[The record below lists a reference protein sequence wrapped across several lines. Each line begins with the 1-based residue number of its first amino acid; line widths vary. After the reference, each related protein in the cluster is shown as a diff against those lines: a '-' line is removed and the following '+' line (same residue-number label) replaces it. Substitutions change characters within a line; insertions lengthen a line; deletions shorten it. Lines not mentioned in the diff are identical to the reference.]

1 MGAVI
6 PIGLETLAAQIVEIG
21 EFATL
26 EQAVGAG
33 FTSVGTGAAEYVAG
47 QLTVIEGGAAAEV
60 ITMDSALVAAQTA
73 AGQGATLAA
82 TQQTT
87 QTASMS
93 LLKTATGYKPCA
105 VLAMDVGAVGA
116 CVAPLFGVAIGAGLY
131 KENPKLW
138 TDLSMKLLPFAYPGT
153 TKIPTFLD
161 IALDTQTGKF
171 VYKVLT
177 KMGIADAVES
187 VLKNNGIISDELTF
201 NNTGFHGQPATAS
214 GFQYSGTS
222 DFWVDG
228 NPYYVDSEG
237 TKWFLVGGN
246 VIISATQNGEGVF
259 MVPSAADMPR
269 GRYGITA
276 QGGGVGVQWPTT
288 YSENVV
294 VDNKGAMVAIYGN
307 PLMPSIATGWTRGD
321 WLGWTLKYG
330 YNGRLVYDQPGITPW
345 AGEPAPVLPEPYPFP
360 VIVPFPSTDPP
371 PVDPETDPVTPITPV
386 IPFPVEPIQPDPGE
400 PPENWPE
407 EEPWPT
413 VVPFPWTNPDP
424 DEEPW
429 PEVIPFPLPDEPPEE
444 WPNEPDTWP
453 EPYPDEEPWPQEP
466 EEWPDDVPW
475 PETPPDDWPEEP
487 WPEEPDE
494 WPEEV
499 PWPDVPP
506 DEWPEEIPWPES
518 PEEWPE
524 EVPWPEEKPDDWPE
538 EWPDKPWPESPDD
551 WPDDVPWPTPWP
563 ENWPDDQPWPV
574 PWPDDIPYP
583 IPTPAPQ
590 PSPDPDVEPD
600 PGEITNPDPEPEIEP
615 WIQPTP
621 NPDINPD
628 PYVQPVPDP
637 DVDPSQKSDPIQ
649 PYVPPDPPPDDEPYR
664 PTPDPDPDPD
674 PDPRPDPDPDPPP
687 PDPTPLPDGIVPV
700 PPVPNPPLPFD
711 SSHGLISVYN
721 PTSAELYAFSDWLW
735 VTYADATIDK
745 IWNNPFDGIIT
756 LFELYCDP
764 TIDGRKNIRS
774 GFLDSGVAADT
785 VSRYTE
791 INCGTLGIPEYY
803 GDYFD
808 YSPYSK
814 AHIYLPFIG
823 IQELNVD
830 DIVGHY
836 VNVTY
841 RIDEYNGSCIAMI
854 TVARV
859 GELNGVDYEYSNV
872 MYQFSGSCSVEL
884 PLTGGSQASI
894 RAGMMTADAYQQAA
908 NISATGQLIGGIA
921 STIGGVLSLNAG
933 GIGSGISQM
942 VGAAGTQAY
951 GQAQA
956 LGNML
961 SGKSTVQKSG
971 QFGASHGALGIKKPF
986 IVVTRPK
993 QIEVKNY
1000 NMLYG
1005 YPAHKM
1011 VTIGTCKGY
1020 LRCREVHVLST
1031 TATDEEKSLIET
1043 LLKSGVYVTE

>member
-1 MGAVI
+1 MSTVI

-47 QLTVIEGGAAAEV
+47 QLTLIEGGAAAEV
-60 ITMDSALVAAQTA
+60 ISMESALAAAQTGA
-73 AGQGATLAA
+73 AQGVSLAA
-82 TQQTT
+82 TQETVN
-87 QTASMS
+87 TASMS
-93 LLKTATGYKPCA
+93 LLKTSTGYKACA
-105 VLAMDVGAVGA
+105 VLSMDVGAIGA
-116 CVAPLFGVAIGAGLY
+116 CVAPLLGVAVGAGMY

-161 IALDTQTGKF
+161 IARDAVTGNF
-171 VYKVLT
+171 AYKLLV
-177 KMGIADAVES
+177 KMGI
-187 VLKNNGIISDELTF
+187 
-201 NNTGFHGQPATAS
+201 
-214 GFQYSGTS
+214 
-222 DFWVDG
+222 VDG
-228 NPYYVDSEG
+228 VKEVFEDHGLTNPEYHVDNNIGGANINYTIFNEGDTLPGRRLPLVRTGGSGPCYCTSLAGYMLLVTGPEMSSSLREYNSDTHGWGISIGYGNQYYEKDGQGVYYTTQFTEG
-237 TKWFLVGGN
+237 EWPETLP
-246 VIISATQNGEGVF
+246 NGESDGQIAWDIVF
-259 MVPSAADMPR
+259 
-269 GRYGITA
+269 G
-276 QGGGVGVQWPTT
+276 Q
-288 YSENVV
+288 
-294 VDNKGAMVAIYGN
+294 
-307 PLMPSIATGWTRGD
+307 TRV
-321 WLGWTLKYG
+321 
-330 YNGRLVYDQPGITPW
+330 VYDYYPPGLNPW

-360 VIVPFPSTDPP
+360 TIVPFPNTDPP
-371 PVDPETDPVTPITPV
+371 PADPETEPLTPITPV
-386 IPFPVEPIQPDPGE
+386 IPFPAEPIPLFPEGPPD
-400 PPENWPE
+400 NWPE

-424 DEEPW
+424 DGEPW
-429 PEVIPFPLPDEPPEE
+429 PEVIPFPTPEEPPEQ
-444 WPNEPDTWP
+444 WPNEPETWP
-453 EPYPDEEPWPQEP
+453 EPFPPSIPWPATP

-475 PETPPDDWPEEP
+475 PEEPPEEWPEEP
-487 WPEEPDE
+487 WPDE
-494 WPEEV
+494 
-499 PWPDVPP
+499 
-506 DEWPEEIPWPES
+506 

-524 EVPWPEEKPDDWPE
+524 EVPWPEIPPDEWPEEVPWPESPEEWPDEVPWPAEKPDDWPE
-538 EWPDKPWPESPDD
+538 EWPEQPWPDSPED
-551 WPDDVPWPTPWP
+551 WPEEVPWPTPWP
-563 ENWPDDQPWPV
+563 ENWPSDQPWPV
-574 PWPDDIPYP
+574 PWPDEIPYP
-583 IPTPAPQ
+583 IPFPAPQ
-590 PSPDPDVEPD
+590 PSPDPDVEPE
-600 PGEITNPDPEPEIEP
+600 PGEITNPDPAKEIEP
-615 WIQPTP
+615 WIQPIP

-628 PYVQPVPDP
+628 PYIQPVPDP
-637 DVDPSQKSDPIQ
+637 EQDPSQQSDPISPIVDVQ
-649 PYVPPDPPPDDEPYR
+649 
-664 PTPDPDPDPD
+664 PTPDTPYQPTPE
-674 PDPRPDPDPDPPP
+674 PPAEEDPRPDPTPPVPEPAP
-687 PDPTPLPDGIVPV
+687 PYPVPLPDGIVPV
-700 PPVPNPPLPFD
+700 PPIPDAPLPYD

-721 PTSAELYAFSDWLW
+721 PTPSELYAFANWLW

-764 TIDGRKNIRS
+764 TINGRKNIRS
-774 GFLDSGVAADT
+774 GFLDSGIAADT

-803 GDYFD
+803 GNYFD

-854 TVARV
+854 TVAKV
-859 GELNGVDYEYSNV
+859 GELNGETYEYSNV
-872 MYQFSGSCSVEL
+872 MYQFSGNCSVEV
-884 PLTGGSQASI
+884 PITGGSQASI
-894 RAGMMTADAYQQAA
+894 KAGMMTADAYQQAA

-921 STIGGVLSLNAG
+921 STIGGILSLSAG

-942 VGAAGTQAY
+942 FGAAGTQAY

-971 QFGASHGALGIKKPF
+971 TFGASHGALGIKKPF

-993 QIEVKNY
+993 QIEVTNY

-1005 YPAHKM
+1005 FPAHKM

-1031 TATDEEKSLIET
+1031 TATDEEKSVIES

>member
-1 MGAVI
+1 MGVVI
-6 PIGLETLAAQIVEIG
+6 PIGLETLAAQIVDIG
-21 EFATL
+21 EFLTL
-26 EQAVGAG
+26 EEAVGAG

-60 ITMDSALVAAQTA
+60 VTMDSALAAAQA
-73 AGQGATLAA
+73 AATQGASLAA

-93 LLKTATGYKPCA
+93 LLKTATGYKACA
-105 VLAMDVGAVGA
+105 VLSMDVGAVGA
-116 CVAPLFGVAIGAGLY
+116 CCAPLFGVALGAGMY
-131 KENPKLW
+131 EANPKLW
-138 TDLSMKLLPFAYPGT
+138 LDISQKLLPFAYPGT
-153 TKIPTFLD
+153 TQIPTFLD
-161 IALDTQTGKF
+161 IARDAVTGSY
-171 VYKVLT
+171 VYKLLVKKGIVDAIGEVFSDIDLSKET
-177 KMGIADAVES
+177 VYTNPVGGQAVSGYPVIGMPIADGYV
-187 VLKNNGIISDELTF
+187 DEI
-201 NNTGFHGQPATAS
+201 
-214 GFQYSGTS
+214 
-222 DFWVDG
+222 DG
-228 NPYYVDSEG
+228 NPEVFASHNPNGTTFLGIRGGRFHIRSYVSPSGLWVG
-237 TKWFLVGGN
+237 TFDGTSYFSYVGSNPFPDNWPRTVESAEQLANSTGTTSN
-246 VIISATQNGEGVF
+246 TDFVNPTAGIS
-259 MVPSAADMPR
+259 
-269 GRYGITA
+269 
-276 QGGGVGVQWPTT
+276 
-288 YSENVV
+288 
-294 VDNKGAMVAIYGN
+294 
-307 PLMPSIATGWTRGD
+307 
-321 WLGWTLKYG
+321 
-330 YNGRLVYDQPGITPW
+330 PW

-360 VIVPFPSTDPP
+360 VIVPFPSTEPP
-371 PVDPETDPVTPITPV
+371 PADPDTEPVVPITPV
-386 IPFPVEPIQPDPGE
+386 IPFPVEPIPLDPDE
-400 PPENWPE
+400 PPDNWPE

-424 DEEPW
+424 EPDPDEPW
-429 PEVIPFPLPDEPPEE
+429 PEVIPFPAPEEPPEE

-453 EPYPDEEPWPQEP
+453 EPYPDEEPWPRQP
-466 EEWPDDVPW
+466 DQWPDDVPW
-475 PETPPDDWPEEP
+475 PEEPPDDWPEEP

-499 PWPDVPP
+499 PWPETPP
-506 DEWPEEIPWPES
+506 DEWPDDVPWPES

-563 ENWPDDQPWPV
+563 ENWPEDQPWPI
-574 PWPDDIPYP
+574 PWPDDLPYP
-583 IPTPAPQ
+583 PPFPGPR
-590 PSPDPDVEPD
+590 PSPDPDQEPD

-637 DVDPSQKSDPIQ
+637 DIDPSQDADPIQ
-649 PYVPPDPPPDDEPYR
+649 PYVPTDPPPDDEPYR
-664 PTPDPDPDPD
+664 PTPDPDSD

-700 PPVPNPPLPFD
+700 PPIPNPPLPFD

-721 PTSAELYAFSDWLW
+721 PTPSELYAFADWLW

-774 GFLDSGVAADT
+774 GFLDSGIAADT

-854 TVARV
+854 TVAKV
-859 GELNGVDYEYSNV
+859 GELNGETYEYSNV

-933 GIGSGISQM
+933 SIGGGISQM

-956 LGNML
+956 LSNML

-993 QIEVKNY
+993 QIEVNNY

-1031 TATDEEKSLIET
+1031 TATDEEKSLIES

>member
-1 MGAVI
+1 M
-6 PIGLETLAAQIVEIG
+6 
-21 EFATL
+21 
-26 EQAVGAG
+26 
-33 FTSVGTGAAEYVAG
+33 
-47 QLTVIEGGAAAEV
+47 
-60 ITMDSALVAAQTA
+60 
-73 AGQGATLAA
+73 
-82 TQQTT
+82 
-87 QTASMS
+87 
-93 LLKTATGYKPCA
+93 
-105 VLAMDVGAVGA
+105 
-116 CVAPLFGVAIGAGLY
+116 
-131 KENPKLW
+131 
-138 TDLSMKLLPFAYPGT
+138 
-153 TKIPTFLD
+153 
-161 IALDTQTGKF
+161 
-171 VYKVLT
+171 
-177 KMGIADAVES
+177 
-187 VLKNNGIISDELTF
+187 
-201 NNTGFHGQPATAS
+201 
-214 GFQYSGTS
+214 
-222 DFWVDG
+222 
-228 NPYYVDSEG
+228 
-237 TKWFLVGGN
+237 
-246 VIISATQNGEGVF
+246 
-259 MVPSAADMPR
+259 
-269 GRYGITA
+269 
-276 QGGGVGVQWPTT
+276 
-288 YSENVV
+288 
-294 VDNKGAMVAIYGN
+294 
-307 PLMPSIATGWTRGD
+307 
-321 WLGWTLKYG
+321 
-330 YNGRLVYDQPGITPW
+330 
-345 AGEPAPVLPEPYPFP
+345 
-360 VIVPFPSTDPP
+360 
-371 PVDPETDPVTPITPV
+371 
-386 IPFPVEPIQPDPGE
+386 EPIPLYPEG

-413 VVPFPWTNPDP
+413 IIPFPWTNPDP
-424 DEEPW
+424 DGEPW
-429 PEVIPFPLPDEPPEE
+429 PEVIPFPTPEEPPEQ
-444 WPNEPDTWP
+444 WPNEPETWP
-453 EPYPDEEPWPQEP
+453 EPYPDEEPWPKQP
-466 EEWPDDVPW
+466 EQWPDDVPW
-475 PETPPDDWPEEP
+475 PEEPPDDWPEEP

-574 PWPDDIPYP
+574 PWPEEVPYP
-583 IPTPAPQ
+583 IPLPAPQ

-600 PGEITNPDPEPEIEP
+600 PGEIENPDPAKEIEP

-628 PYVQPVPDP
+628 PYVQPVPEP
-637 DVDPSQKSDPIQ
+637 EADPSQESDPIQ
-649 PYVPPDPPPDDEPYR
+649 PYVPPDYPPEDEPYR

-674 PDPRPDPDPDPPP
+674 PDPRPDPTPPI
-687 PDPTPLPDGIVPV
+687 DPTPLPDGIVPV
-700 PPVPNPPLPFD
+700 PPVPTPPLPFD

-721 PTSAELYAFSDWLW
+721 PTTAELYAFCDWLW

-774 GFLDSGVAADT
+774 GFLDSGIAADT

-854 TVARV
+854 TVAKV
-859 GELNGVDYEYSNV
+859 GELNGVTYEYSNV

-921 STIGGVLSLNAG
+921 STLGGLLSLNAG

-986 IVVTRPK
+986 IVITRPK

-1031 TATDEEKSLIET
+1031 TATDEEKSLIES

>member
-6 PIGLETLAAQIVEIG
+6 PIGLETLAAQIVDIG
-21 EFATL
+21 EFLTL
-26 EQAVGAG
+26 EEAVGAG

-60 ITMDSALVAAQTA
+60 VSMESALAAAETA
-73 AGQGATLAA
+73 ASQGATLAA

-93 LLKTATGYKPCA
+93 LLKTATGYKACA
-105 VLAMDVGAVGA
+105 VLSMDVGAVGA
-116 CVAPLFGVAIGAGLY
+116 CCAPLFGVALGAGMY
-131 KENPKLW
+131 EANPKLW
-138 TDLSMKLLPFAYPGT
+138 LDISQKLLPFAYPGT

-161 IALDTQTGKF
+161 IARDAVTGSYT
-171 VYKVLT
+171 YKLLV
-177 KMGIADAVES
+177 KMGIVDAIGEVFADIDLSKKTVYTNPVGGQS
-187 VLKNNGIISDELTF
+187 VSGYPVIGMTVFNGQVDEI
-201 NNTGFHGQPATAS
+201 
-214 GFQYSGTS
+214 
-222 DFWVDG
+222 VG
-228 NPYYVDSEG
+228 NPE
-237 TKWFLVGGN
+237 
-246 VIISATQNGEGVF
+246 VF
-259 MVPSAADMPR
+259 ASYNPNL
-269 GRYGITA
+269 GITA
-276 QGGGVGVQWPTT
+276 LGIRGGSFHTQTPEGYNRTWWGSSIGTSYAS
-288 YSENVV
+288 YSGPNPFP
-294 VDNKGAMVAIYGN
+294 DNY
-307 PLMPSIATGWTRGD
+307 PRSPQSSIALADSTGTTSSTD
-321 WLGWTLKYG
+321 FANPT
-330 YNGRLVYDQPGITPW
+330 PGISPW

-360 VIVPFPSTDPP
+360 IIVPFPSTDPP
-371 PVDPETDPVTPITPV
+371 PADPETEPLTPITPV
-386 IPFPVEPIQPDPGE
+386 IPLPVEPIPLYPEG

-413 VVPFPWTNPDP
+413 VIPFPWTNPDP

-429 PEVIPFPLPDEPPEE
+429 PEVIPFPLPEEPPEQ
-444 WPNEPDTWP
+444 WPNEPETWP
-453 EPYPDEEPWPQEP
+453 EPYPDEEPWPKQP
-466 EEWPDDVPW
+466 EQWPDDVPW
-475 PETPPDDWPEEP
+475 PEEPPDDWPEEP

-499 PWPDVPP
+499 PWPDTPP
-506 DEWPEEIPWPES
+506 EEWPEEIPWPES

-538 EWPDKPWPESPDD
+538 EWPDMPWPESPDD

-563 ENWPDDQPWPV
+563 ENWPDDQPWPI
-574 PWPDDIPYP
+574 PWPDDVPYP

-590 PSPDPDVEPD
+590 PSPDPDKEPD

-637 DVDPSQKSDPIQ
+637 DVDPSQEADPIQ

-674 PDPRPDPDPDPPP
+674 PNPDPRPDPDPDPPP

-700 PPVPNPPLPFD
+700 PPIPNPPLPFD

-721 PTSAELYAFSDWLW
+721 PTSAELYAFADWLW

-774 GFLDSGVAADT
+774 GFLDSGIAADT

-854 TVARV
+854 TVAKV
-859 GELNGVDYEYSNV
+859 GKLNGVDYEYSNV

-986 IVVTRPK
+986 IVITRPK

-1031 TATDEEKSLIET
+1031 TATDEEKSLIES

>member
-1 MGAVI
+1 MGAII
-6 PIGLETLAAQIVEIG
+6 PIGLETLAAQIVDIG
-21 EFATL
+21 EFLTL
-26 EQAVGAG
+26 EEAVGAG

-60 ITMDSALVAAQTA
+60 VTMDSALAAAQTA
-73 AGQGATLAA
+73 ASQGATLAA

-93 LLKTATGYKPCA
+93 LLKTATGYKACA
-105 VLAMDVGAVGA
+105 VLSMDVGAVGA
-116 CVAPLFGVAIGAGLY
+116 CCAPLFGVALGYGLW
-131 KENPKLW
+131 EANPKLW
-138 TDLSMKLLPFAYPGT
+138 TDLSVKLLPFAYPGT
-153 TKIPTFLD
+153 TQIPTFLD
-161 IALDTQTGKF
+161 IAR
-171 VYKVLT
+171 
-177 KMGIADAVES
+177 DAVTGS
-187 VLKNNGIISDELTF
+187 FTYKLLVKKGI
-201 NNTGFHGQPATAS
+201 
-214 GFQYSGTS
+214 
-222 DFWVDG
+222 VDA
-228 NPYYVDSEG
+228 VQEVFEEHEIG
-237 TKWFLVGGN
+237 TKYV
-246 VIISATQNGEGVF
+246 V
-259 MVPSAADMPR
+259 
-269 GRYGITA
+269 
-276 QGGGVGVQWPTT
+276 TT
-288 YSENVV
+288 YDGKLLYGSTPANPDSGGMPVNHQEGHLV
-294 VDNKGAMVAIYGN
+294 IYGN
-307 PLMPSIATGWTRGD
+307 ASGDGFYGRGD
-321 WLGWTLKYG
+321 GYVSYG
-330 YNGRLVYDQPGITPW
+330 YEPVGPYGPVLRAGWWYGQGICEKFGAPLNNSDPSASGIERLETPPGVSPW
-345 AGEPAPVLPEPYPFP
+345 AGAEPATPLEPYPFP
-360 VIVPFPSTDPP
+360 VIVPFPSTEPP
-371 PVDPETDPVTPITPV
+371 PVDPDTEPVVPITPV
-386 IPFPVEPIQPDPGE
+386 IPLPVEPIPLYPEG

-413 VVPFPWTNPDP
+413 VIPFPWTNPDP
-424 DEEPW
+424 DGEPW
-429 PEVIPFPLPDEPPEE
+429 PEVIPFPVPEEPPEE
-444 WPNEPDTWP
+444 WPNEPSTWP
-453 EPYPDEEPWPQEP
+453 EPYPDTEPWPKQP
-466 EEWPDDVPW
+466 EQWPDDVPW
-475 PETPPDDWPEEP
+475 PEEPPDDWPEEP

-499 PWPDVPP
+499 PWPETPP

-518 PEEWPE
+518 PDEWPE

-538 EWPDKPWPESPDD
+538 EWPEKPWPESPED

-563 ENWPDDQPWPV
+563 ENWPDDQPWPI
-574 PWPDDIPYP
+574 PWPDDLPYP
-583 IPTPAPQ
+583 PPFPAPQ

-600 PGEITNPDPEPEIEP
+600 PGEITNPDPAKEIEP

-637 DVDPSQKSDPIQ
+637 EADPSQESDPIQ
-649 PYVPPDPPPDDEPYR
+649 PYVPPDYPPEDEPYR

-674 PDPRPDPDPDPPP
+674 PDPRPDPTPPI
-687 PDPTPLPDGIVPV
+687 DPTPLPDGIVPV

-774 GFLDSGVAADT
+774 GFLDSGIPADT

-854 TVARV
+854 TVAKV

-986 IVVTRPK
+986 IVITRPK

-1031 TATDEEKSLIET
+1031 TATDEEKSLIES